1 MQWRVDGDRRAH
13 RNGTAGHGVLSHPM
27 HTSLIFR
34 TNSADAMR
42 ASRAEYA
49 YYRFTPYDDAVLAR
63 RGSAEAAQAQH
74 ERERAA
80 GGLGEGR
87 ARASASWGR

>member
-1 MQWRVDGDRRAH
+1 MRNFSEYGQWRVDGAVVH
-13 RNGTAGHGVLSHPM
+13 TANGTAGHGVLSHPM

-42 ASRAEYA
+42 GSRAEYA
-49 YYRFTPYDDAVLAR
+49 YYRFTPYDDALLAD
-63 RGSAEAAQAQH
+63 SPAEAAQAQH

-80 GGLGEGR
+80 GGRYG
-87 ARASASWGR
+87 